1 MCSAILKPILDRKN
15 IPYIDAAYDGTYQP
29 NLEAIIRT
37 FMYQATQHQQNRL
50 AQSAERQAQSV

>member
-1 MCSAILKPILDRKN
+1 MPSTMCSAILKPILDRMN

-50 AQSAERQAQSV
+50 AQSA